1 MEHPLIGNISDLT
14 LDELSSKVSELQ
26 KKLSIVQRTGN
37 GHLANQVRMAL
48 ESYYNVYHA
57 RLQESYQKDQTG
69 SVNFD
74 NKINIQ

>member
-69 SVNFD
+69 GVNFD

>member
-14 LDELSSKVSELQ
+14 LEELSSKVSELQ
-26 KKLSIVQRTGN
+26 KKLSIVQRSGN
-37 GHLANQVRMAL
+37 GHLANQIRMAL
-48 ESYYNVYHA
+48 ESYYNVYQT

>member
-14 LDELSSKVSELQ
+14 LEELSGKVSELQ
-26 KKLSIVQRTGN
+26 KKLSIVQRSGN
-37 GHLANQVRMAL
+37 GHLANQIRMAL
-48 ESYYNVYHA
+48 ESYYNVYQT

>member
-57 RLQESYQKDQTG
+57 RLQESYQKDQP
-69 SVNFD
+69 SNVNFD

>member
-14 LDELSSKVSELQ
+14 LEELSSKVSELQ
-26 KKLSIVQRTGN
+26 KKLSIVQRSGN

-48 ESYYNVYHA
+48 ESYYNVYQS
-57 RLQESYQKDQTG
+57 RLQESYQKDQANG
-69 SVNFD
+69 VNFD

>member
-48 ESYYNVYHA
+48 ESYYNVYQA

-69 SVNFD
+69 GINFD